1 MPKYR
6 YLALAAA
13 GVMVLAPGSVAFAAS
28 AHQAAKHDV
37 LTIKKVD
44 GTAVRK
50 GAKLTAGL
58 AKGAKLSVS
67 FGALGGA
74 SCTTSAITAKVKTN
88 STTKATLSLTGQ
100 TASKCTLTGEASG
113 LGTLKSV
120 TAVNLPANVTVKA
133 AKGGGT
139 VTVAESSKSK
149 PFGLAASVDVTGV
162 GTLTCAFTAKTIT
175 AKAVNKS
182 NSIEVSSVTLSLNSK
197 KSNSSEC
204 SAVGKTVKVSV
215 TYGPLRDSSA
225 KGAKVFVS

>member
-37 LTIKKVD
+37 LTIKKVN
-44 GTAVRK
+44 GTAVKK

-58 AKGAKLSVS
+58 AKGAKLTVS
-67 FGALGGA
+67 FPTLGSGAGA
-74 SCTTSAITAKVKTN
+74 SCATSEITTKVTSNTTS
-88 STTKATLSLTGQ
+88 KATLSLTGQ
-100 TASKCTLTGEASG
+100 TTAKCKLTGAIASEA
-113 LGTLKSV
+113 TLKSV
-120 TAVNLPANVTVKA
+120 TAVNLPADVTVKA

-139 VTVAESSKSK
+139 VTVSESKSSK
-149 PFGLAASVDVTGV
+149 PFGLEATVAIGSTS
-162 GTLTCAFTAKTIT
+162 LTCAFEAKSVT
-175 AKAVNKS
+175 AKATNS
-182 NSIEVSSVTLSLNSK
+182 NNSIKVTNATLTSA
-197 KSNSSEC
+197 KSNSSTC
-204 SAVGKTVKVSV
+204 AAVGSTVKVSV

>member
-13 GVMVLAPGSVAFAAS
+13 CAVVLAPGGVAFAAS

-37 LTIKKVD
+37 LTIKKVN
-44 GTAVRK
+44 GTAVKK

-58 AKGAKLSVS
+58 AKGAKLTVS
-67 FGALGGA
+67 FGSLGGA
-74 SCTTSAITAKVKTN
+74 TCTTSSIKAVVKSN
-88 STTKATLSLTGQ
+88 TTSKATLSLTSQ
-100 TASKCTLTGEASG
+100 AVTKCKLTGAISSEASI
-113 LGTLKSV
+113 KSV
-120 TAVNLPANVTVKA
+120 TAVGLPADVTVKA

-149 PFGLAASVDVTGV
+149 PFGLAASVSV
-162 GTLTCAFTAKTIT
+162 GSTSLTCAFVAKSIT

-182 NSIEVSSVTLSLNSK
+182 NSIEVAGVTLTSSSK
-197 KSNSSEC
+197 NSSTC
-204 SAVGKTVKVSV
+204 TSTLPSVKVTV
-215 TYGPLRDSSA
+215 TYGPLIDSSA